1 MSAPSAVPTV
11 VKLGGSCLDD
21 LDGTWWDDLARHG
34 RGRPLVLVHGWS
46 KPLKKLDARYSEP
59 SAILRD
65 RYGNQ
70 SRWTTPEVIDDIK
83 TVSAVLAEDVL
94 ARLERRG
101 IAAERLLGSDGLVS
115 AGEGERWWWRE
126 KQLVELENLVGP
138 ITGVDPAPL
147 KNLQPGHAYLVT
159 PLARNAAGQ
168 EVNTDADRAAA
179 AIAGATG
186 ASDLVLVTDVA
197 HLLIDDEPVRR
208 ISAEDAAAF
217 RDNGA
222 RGGMRKKLRAAGEAL
237 ERGVER
243 VVIGSAAVTEL
254 LDGTTGTV
262 ITGTSITGTPI
273 TDAPAAGKGAGA

>member
-1 MSAPSAVPTV
+1 MSADHTVPTV

-21 LDGTWWDDLARHG
+21 LEAGWWDDLARHG
-34 RGRPLVLVHGWS
+34 RDRPLVLVHGWS
-46 KPLKKLDARYSEP
+46 KPLRRLDARYGEP

-94 ARLERRG
+94 ARLESRG
-101 IAAERLLGSDGLVS
+101 VTAERLLGSDGLVS

-186 ASDLVLVTDVA
+186 ARDLVLVTDVG
-197 HLLIDDEPVRR
+197 HLLIDGEPVRR
-208 ISAEDAAAF
+208 IGARDAAAF
-217 RDNGA
+217 RDKGA
-222 RGGMRKKLRAAGEAL
+222 KGGMRKKLRAAGEAL
-237 ERGVER
+237 DHGVER

-254 LDGTTGTV
+254 LAGSTGTLV
-262 ITGTSITGTPI
+262 TG
-273 TDAPAAGKGAGA
+273 APAPGTGAGA